1 MSDIM
6 ELALDYAPFALL
18 CAIVLML
25 LFLLGGNL
33 LLRKCIPLWWIV
45 LTSAY
50 AGLLFAGTLRVGSL
64 RELFRWEKPFF
75 WDIGYQ
81 FSLNAHDL
89 YNVALF
95 IPWGALGMM
104 RAKEVSTSIICLATG
119 AMASIFIETYQL
131 FHLRSFD
138 LGDVMTNIAGC
149 TIGIL
154 IMIPFMLVHRV
165 RAHQKTA

>member
-1 MSDIM
+1 MRDIM
-6 ELALDYAPFALL
+6 ELALDYAPFALI

-33 LLRKCIPLWWIV
+33 LLRRRIPLWWIV

-50 AGLLFAGTLRVGSL
+50 VSLLFAGTLRVGSL
-64 RELFRWEKPFF
+64 RELLHWEKPSF

-81 FSLNAHDL
+81 FSFSAHDL

-95 IPWGALGMM
+95 VPWGVLGMA
-104 RAKEVSTSIICLATG
+104 RAKKLATPVICLATG
-119 AMASIFIETYQL
+119 AMASLFIETYQL

-149 TIGIL
+149 AIGIL
-154 IMIPFMLVHRV
+154 LMIPFLLMRRA